1 MRSCEVMDQPP
12 VLVIQAGESGFGRQL
27 RELWQARELLYIL
40 AWRDFKV
47 RYKQTVLGAAWALIQ
62 PLFTVDF
69 GMDRA
74 GF

>member
-1 MRSCEVMDQPP
+1 MRSSEIMGPP
-12 VLVIQAGESGFGRQL
+12 PILVIQAGESAFGRQL
-27 RELWQARELLYIL
+27 REPWQARELLYFL

-47 RYKQTVLGAAWALIQ
+47 RYKQMVLGAAWAVIQ